1 MVDVEHDPYEGQ
13 TIFDQDKNKG
23 GSEPERCENTNCNNP
38 VQPSD
43 LGLCMHCRAKEM
55 GWSD

>member
-1 MVDVEHDPYEGQ
+1 MVDVEYDPYEGQ

-55 GWSD
+55 GW

>member
-1 MVDVEHDPYEGQ
+1 MVDVERDPYEGQ

-23 GSEPERCENTNCNNP
+23 TGEPERCSNINCNNP
-38 VQPSD
+38 VDPSD
-43 LGLCMHCRAKEM
+43 LGICRHCRKKEM